1 MNNKKYTATIIVP
14 FYNQE
19 NIVENNIRSLLRQ
32 NYPSKNLSFVFIDDG
47 STDKTTQ
54 ILNEFAKEPRITAI
68 FFPNNQGRSIS
79 RNAGITAT
87 DSELIA
93 NISSYYGADVPFLR
107 PAQYAT
113 DTSADFEW
121 LDFTMQKLDKD
132 NLYYEDVCI
141 LLKIT

>member
-1 MNNKKYTATIIVP
+1 MNKKKHTVTIIVP

-87 DSELIA
+87 DSELI
-93 NISSYYGADVPFLR
+93 GFLDGDMIVE
-107 PAQYAT
+107 P
-113 DTSADFEW
+113 DW
-121 LDFTMQKLDKD
+121 LQLLINSLDESD
-132 NLYYEDVCI
+132 ESLI
-141 LLKIT
+141 LLAEFS